1 MIALRRN
8 PRVRPSRAE
17 ACFTIGPVSVI
28 VQSDLPEVLDDF
40 AGLYADGRVER
51 ATAEPVIRMGVRAV
65 RSGWMRPTR
74 YEVLGDGQ
82 PLWTADHPREI
93 LPYLEW
99 GINWRVIER
108 CPQFVQVH
116 AATLVR
122 NGQGVLLAADSGSGK
137 STLAAGLLARGW
149 QYLSDEFAL
158 IDPVE
163 LTMHALPKALCI
175 KAGAF
180 DAVRE
185 LGLPLWRERHYVKA
199 LKGCV
204 GYIRP
209 GDIRPNA
216 VAAAAP
222 IRWIIFPQ
230 YLAGCRPRLL
240 PAPRA
245 QALFTLAAGTLNR
258 HIFGHQAAAILRR
271 VVTAAACYRLE
282 AGPLNE
288 TCDVVEE
295 LASERVSK

>member
-1 MIALRRN
+1 MIALRRK
-8 PRVRPSRAE
+8 PRVTASGCE
-17 ACFTIGPVSVI
+17 ACFAIGPVSV
-28 VQSDLPEVLDDF
+28 VVRSDVPEILDDF
-40 AGLYADGRVER
+40 AGLYADARVDQP
-51 ATAEPVIRMGVRAV
+51 TTEPVIRMEVRAV

-74 YEVLGDGQ
+74 YEVFGDGRS
-82 PLWTADHPREI
+82 LWTADQPREV
-93 LPYLEW
+93 LPYIEW

-108 CPQFVQVH
+108 CPQYVQVH

-122 NGQGVLLAADSGSGK
+122 DGQGLLLAADSGSGK

-149 QYLSDEFAL
+149 RYLSDEFAM
-158 IDPVE
+158 IDPVD
-163 LTMHALPKALCI
+163 LSMHALPKALCV

-185 LGLPLWRERHYVKA
+185 MGLPLWRGRHYVKA

-209 GDIRPNA
+209 ADIRPDV

-240 PAPRA
+240 PVSRA

-271 VVTAAACYRLE
+271 VVTAASCYRLE
-282 AGPLNE
+282 AGPLDA
-288 TCDVVEE
+288 TCRVLGE
-295 LASERVSK
+295 LAG